1 MFLTG
6 VVLVDPP
13 VSFFTLG
20 IETTFGAYSPSQKL
34 DVTGY
39 QGGYLDFLE
48 TRRPSDKDEHDFRSC
63 GSRPM
68 CPNPF
73 DDLCRHWQ
81 ILARDGNIRSGE
93 KNMANIMKPAFQIA
107 ASECANFFDYIRASL
122 ESQPISTALASDPI
136 KTKKTLDRCI
146 SLDSMLS
153 RYKPILTKI
162 KSYVSTDPELTDDY
176 RSLLIDLHHYRA
188 ECDSQM
194 QHILAVSQCQDTSS
208 LASIK
213 HESIRHADYSRY
225 LTIIALIYAPFALA
239 CAIFSLPHEFAPAAH
254 YFYGFLPAT
263 AGVAIVFLLLV
274 LPEARDPLP
283 SIKTAL
289 CGKLTKEKLLAKPT
303 NNSKASMSEKR
314 VVEEV

>member
-1 MFLTG
+1 M
-6 VVLVDPP
+6 LVDPP
-13 VSFFTLG
+13 ISFFTLG
-20 IETTFGAYSPSQKL
+20 VETAFGAYSPSQRL
-34 DVTGY
+34 EVTGY

-48 TRRPSDKDEHDFRSC
+48 TRKPIDKDDHDFRAC
-63 GSRPM
+63 GTRPM

-81 ILARDGNIRSGE
+81 IMAQAGTLNLAD
-93 KNMANIMKPAFQIA
+93 KNLVSLMKPAFQIA
-107 ASECANFFDYIRASL
+107 ASECANFFEYIQATL
-122 ESQPISTALASDPI
+122 ESQPISTSFASDSV
-136 KTKKTLDRCI
+136 KTRKTLDRCI

-162 KSYVSTDPELTDDY
+162 KSYVSSDSDLTDDY

-194 QHILAVSQCQDTSS
+194 QHILAVSQCQDTAA
-208 LASIK
+208 LTSIK

-263 AGVAIVFLLLV
+263 AGVAILFLLLV

-283 SIKTAL
+283 SIKAAL
-289 CGKLTKEKLLAKPT
+289 CGKLTKKKLLAKGP
-303 NNSKASMSEKR
+303 SSRSSVGEKR
-314 VVEEV
+314 TLEDV